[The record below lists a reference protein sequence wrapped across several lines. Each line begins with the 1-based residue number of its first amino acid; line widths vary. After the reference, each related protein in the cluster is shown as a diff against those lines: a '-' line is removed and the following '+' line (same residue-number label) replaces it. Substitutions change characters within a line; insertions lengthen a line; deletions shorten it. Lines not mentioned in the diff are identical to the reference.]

1 MFGILLFFLTA
12 KAHHTCSLLSADG
25 KSYAFDEQANGY
37 GRGEGVATIVIKR
50 LEDALAAGDPVRAVI
65 RETHVNQDGR
75 TESITSPSE
84 AAQMKLMRDC
94 YRKAGLD
101 PRETQ
106 YFEVS
111 FERSSHIHDKLC

>member
-1 MFGILLFFLTA
+1 M
-12 KAHHTCSLLSADG
+12 SADG

-50 LEDALAAGDPVRAVI
+50 LEDALAAGDPVRAII

-75 TESITSPSE
+75 TESITSPSK
-84 AAQMKLMRDC
+84 AAQMKLMHDC

-106 YFEVS
+106 YFEVRI
-111 FERSSHIHDKLC
+111 EGTGEIRDIPC